1 MFSNPNLSYKQE
13 QILYFIKQCMLD
25 KGYPPSIR
33 EICDA
38 VGLKSP
44 STVHSHLSKLEYLG
58 YIRKDPTKPRAIE
71 VLDGCKRASDDNI
84 IGLPLVDQVSI
95 EQSMLSENNIKE
107 HIPLPSNLIKGRN
120 NFIFQIKGDSM
131 VNAGMLD
138 GDFIIV
144 DRKNTISDGEIVLA
158 LLYKEYP
165 TVKRFFRDGDKIRF
179 QPENDFMEPIVLD
192 RSQVDIIGI
201 ATGVFRVV
209 K

>member
-1 MFSNPNLSYKQE
+1 MFKNPELSYKQE
-13 QILYFIKQCMLD
+13 QILYFIKQSMVD
-25 KGYPPSIR
+25 NGYPPSIR

-44 STVHSHLSKLEYLG
+44 STVHSHLIKLEHLG

-71 VLDGCKRASDDNI
+71 VLDGCKRSTDDRVI
-84 IGLPLVDQVSI
+84 ALPLINEISVN
-95 EQSMLSENNIKE
+95 QSMLSEDNIKE
-107 HIPLPSNLIKGRN
+107 HIPLPINLVKGNN
-120 NFIFQIKGDSM
+120 NFIFKIKGDSM

-179 QPENDFMEPIVLD
+179 QPENDFTEPIVLD

>member
-1 MFSNPNLSYKQE
+1 MFKNPELSYKQE
-13 QILYFIKQCMLD
+13 QILYFIKQSMVD
-25 KGYPPSIR
+25 NGYPPSIR

-44 STVHSHLSKLEYLG
+44 STVHSHLSKLEHLG

-71 VLDGCKRASDDNI
+71 VLDGCKRSTDDRVI
-84 IGLPLVDQVSI
+84 ALPLVNEISVN
-95 EQSMLSENNIKE
+95 QSMLSEDNIKE
-107 HIPLPSNLIKGRN
+107 HIPLPINLVKGNN
-120 NFIFQIKGDSM
+120 NFIFKIKGDSM

-165 TVKRFFRDGDKIRF
+165 TVKRFFKEGDKIKL
-179 QPENDFMEPIVLD
+179 QPENDFMEPIILD
-192 RSQVDIIGI
+192 SSQVDIIGI
-201 ATGVFRVV
+201 ATGVFRTM